1 MKNIL
6 YLTEVSPFPIYGGE
20 EIRRYGILKA
30 LSASGYRVHAIIGNK
45 NKINLNHFKIKNV
58 SYYEFNQ
65 KSDKLNI
72 IFRYFKIF
80 KKNKKLMP
88 LIKKLVANDKIDI
101 AFLDCYFIGQYI
113 SFFKNLKI
121 PVVFGTENSQSKLTR
136 KRPDKKFIK
145 KVEKY
150 TNFLLQYFHERLFFN
165 KADAVIVVSDNDFL
179 FHKKFVCEK
188 KLHIIPNFLDFSRYK
203 PLEKK
208 NNYIVMTGSF
218 DAYHNKLGLT
228 WFLENVWDDEL
239 SKLTKCIIA
248 GDKSRELLDMIMIKS
263 KHKNLKNVYAVGKVE
278 NINKYISQA
287 KISIIPLLHGSGT
300 RIKILEALALK
311 TLVISTS
318 KGAEGIDHENSIII
332 ADRARDFKNEILNVM
347 KGNNDDYYQT
357 KIKNAYQIA
366 LKKYS
371 LEVNQIKIEKIL
383 KNCCL

>member
-6 YLTEVSPFPIYGGE
+6 YFTEVSPFPIYGGE

-30 LSASGYRVHAIIGNK
+30 LSVSGYKVHAIIGNK
-45 NKINLNHFKIKNV
+45 NKIDLNHFKIKNV

-80 KKNKKLMP
+80 KKNKKLMS
-88 LIKKLVANDKIDI
+88 LLKKLVANEKINI
-101 AFLDCYFIGQYI
+101 VFLDCYFIGQYI

-121 PVVFGTENSQSKLTR
+121 PVVLGTENSQSELTI

-165 KADAVIVVSDNDFL
+165 KADAVIVVSNNDFL

-188 KLHIIPNFLDFSRYK
+188 KLHIIPNFLDFSRYH
-203 PLEKK
+203 LLGKK
-208 NNYIVMTGSF
+208 DNYIVMTGSF

-228 WFLENVWDDEL
+228 WFLENVWGDEL

-248 GDKSRELLDMIMIKS
+248 GDRSRELLEMIKS
-263 KHKNLKNVYAVGKVE
+263 KHKHLKHVYAVGKVE

-287 KISIIPLLHGSGT
+287 KISIIPLLNGSGT
-300 RIKILEALALK
+300 RIKMLEAMALK

-318 KGAEGIDHENSIII
+318 KGAEGIDHEDSIII
-332 ADRARDFKNEILNVM
+332 ADRAGDFKNEILNVM
-347 KGNNDDYYQT
+347 KGNNKDFYQT

-371 LEVNQIKIEKIL
+371 LEVNQIKLEKII
-383 KNCCL
+383 KKYCT